1 MDLRPP
7 MKNPYLLIPVTF
19 LCLAILALYLVP
31 EAFHRGDRAGS
42 FILLVIAMIF
52 FKRVQSRRS

>member
-1 MDLRPP
+1 
-7 MKNPYLLIPVTF
+7 MKNPYILIPVTF
-19 LCLAILALYLVP
+19 TCLALLALYLAP
-31 EAFHRGDRAGS
+31 QAYHRDDLAGG